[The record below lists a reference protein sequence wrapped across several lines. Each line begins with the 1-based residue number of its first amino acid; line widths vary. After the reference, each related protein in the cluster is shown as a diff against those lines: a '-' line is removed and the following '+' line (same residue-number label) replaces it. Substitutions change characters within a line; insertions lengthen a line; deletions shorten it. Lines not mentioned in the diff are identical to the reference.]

1 MLSQNFALTVLQ
13 NIHDTSMSKLQKRA
27 NNLLWLDS
35 APHDSACAK
44 HVADRHYEF
53 RMFRLPPIFQMRFIY
68 EYVTKSRGK
77 PSWTWGMV
85 FRSRRN
91 GGFAYV
97 GCTTLLAAYQ
107 PFHAIFLRVLDTH
120 VVTLSLVQLRHS
132 GKYCGS
138 SPQY

>member
-1 MLSQNFALTVLQ
+1 LVFNNFLLKYYQIYRMLSQNFALMVLQ
-13 NIHDTSMSKLQKRA
+13 NIHDISMSKLQKRA

-91 GGFAYV
+91 GGFAYIGV
-97 GCTTLLAAYQ
+97 HDITSC
-107 PFHAIFLRVLDTH
+107 
-120 VVTLSLVQLRHS
+120 LSTISRHS
-132 GKYCGS
+132 
-138 SPQY
+138 SPRP